1 MGDPPP
7 SDYMNALMKNIMEF
21 NRLGGGGAAN
31 NINSLLY
38 LNGVEGQMENDHDHG
53 LSLADL
59 DYADEQGW
67 SCFAT
72 DNLWTS
78 HDLPAK
84 PQSFEL
90 SGVAL
95 ESAKNLSHASGPC
108 KIIGLDNP
116 PENDFAHGSNRL
128 QGKRSVES
136 VKYGYSSEEIE
147 DEGSVKSGQSGRSS
161 DFKTLIS
168 ERRRRGRLN
177 ERLYA
182 LRSLVPKITKMDK
195 ASIVGDAIS
204 YVQDLQ
210 KQVKDIKAEIAQL
223 EATTNLDDSATLDGD
238 SVITDVDM
246 EMPSY
251 GNSTCQGS
259 EVDKPGRKIL
269 FHLDVSK
276 MEETTFHIRI
286 YCKKGP
292 GVLIKLTRALESLHL
307 DFHNANL
314 TSFDGQIIK
323 TATIKVK
330 QSDGTMDSETVK
342 RIIEEAAV
350 KYGFQS
356 A

>member
-1 MGDPPP
+1 MGDPPS
-7 SDYMNALMKNIMEF
+7 SDYTNALLKSIMEF
-21 NRLGGGGAAN
+21 NRLGGAAAAN
-31 NINSLLY
+31 NIDSMLY
-38 LNGVEGQMENDHDHG
+38 LNGVEGQMENDHNHG

-59 DYADEQGW
+59 EYAEGQGW
-67 SCFAT
+67 PSFAA

-95 ESAKNLSHASGPC
+95 ESTTNHSNFSGPC
-108 KIIGLDNP
+108 KIIGLDNS
-116 PENDFAHGSNRL
+116 PENVFVQGSNHL

-136 VKYGYSSEEIE
+136 VKCGYSSEEIE

-161 DFKTLIS
+161 DFRTLIS

-182 LRSLVPKITKMDK
+182 LRALVPKITKMDK

-246 EMPSY
+246 EMPGY
-251 GNSTCQGS
+251 GNSTGQGS
-259 EVDKPGRKIL
+259 EVDKPGRKIV

-286 YCKKGP
+286 FCKKGP

-307 DFHNANL
+307 DFYNANL

-330 QSDGTMDSETVK
+330 QSDGIMNSETLK

-350 KYGFQS
+350 KYGFQT